1 MAFSRKTFNQDIP
14 LFENWMVLE
23 DKSLVLALAGD
34 EELNSGNI
42 FLLSFSDALV
52 KHILTLISMKG

>member
-34 EELNSGNI
+34 EELNSGKI
-42 FLLSFSDALV
+42 ILLSFF
-52 KHILTLISMKG
+52 